1 MWPENW
7 QAVCLFGRLLTQWRV
22 AFSGPTGLDYCA
34 AYPLMDRLN
43 LSAPD
48 WDAMLDD
55 LQVMEL
61 EALATIRANQ
71 K

>member
-1 MWPENW
+1 M
-7 QAVCLFGRLLTQWRV
+7 LTQWRV
-22 AFSGPTGLDYCA
+22 SFSGPTGLDYA
-34 AYPLMDRLN
+34 PVFRLIDNLN
-43 LSAPD
+43 LTGPD

-61 EALATIRANQ
+61 EALATIRANS